1 MASPD
6 RQTPALHDRA
16 IQDLSF
22 IRRTM
27 EGAASF
33 SDIPGWG
40 LVGIGVTAIV
50 TAVLAQAQPTAAR
63 WLAVWIG
70 EAVLAATAGTALL
83 WHKMH
88 RNGRVSA
95 ELPLTTPARKF
106 FLGLLPAI
114 VAGALLT
121 FSLLE
126 FETIGTVPPA
136 LGVPPLIPGL
146 WLTLYGTAI
155 VTAGLHS
162 VRAVP
167 MMGLTFMCLG
177 AVALFSSSGVSAWM
191 LALGFGITHIGFGLW
206 IARRHGG

>member
-1 MASPD
+1 MASPH
-6 RQTPALHDRA
+6 RHPPALHDRA

-40 LVGIGVTAIV
+40 LAGIGITALAT
-50 TAVLAQAQPTAAR
+50 TALAEAQPTAAR
-63 WLAVWIG
+63 WLAIWIG
-70 EAVLAATAGTALL
+70 EAVLAAMAGTALL
-83 WHKMH
+83 WLKMH
-88 RNGRVSA
+88 RHGRVSA

-114 VAGALLT
+114 VAGTLLT
-121 FSLLE
+121 LALLE
-126 FETIGTVPPA
+126 FETIGAVPPA

-146 WLTLYGTAI
+146 WLTLYGTAL

-167 MMGLTFMCLG
+167 MMGLTFMSLG
-177 AVALFSSSGVSAWM
+177 AVALFGSQAVGAWM